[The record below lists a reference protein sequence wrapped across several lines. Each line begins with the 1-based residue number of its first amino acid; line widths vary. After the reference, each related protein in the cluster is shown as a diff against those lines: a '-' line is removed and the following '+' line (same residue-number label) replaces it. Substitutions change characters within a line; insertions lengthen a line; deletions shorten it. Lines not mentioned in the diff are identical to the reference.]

1 MTIVTGKSKSHGKT
15 LASRSSRPLCVTA
28 LVQIFYSDYFLLPL
42 PEGHRLPMQ
51 KYSLLRQRVM
61 QAGLSGGEA
70 LREPHAA
77 TEAEIVRAHDA
88 D

>member
-1 MTIVTGKSKSHGKT
+1 MGPPSVRDRYANAVSAG
-15 LASRSSRPLCVTA
+15 R
-28 LVQIFYSDYFLLPL
+28 
-42 PEGHRLPMQ
+42 RLPMQ